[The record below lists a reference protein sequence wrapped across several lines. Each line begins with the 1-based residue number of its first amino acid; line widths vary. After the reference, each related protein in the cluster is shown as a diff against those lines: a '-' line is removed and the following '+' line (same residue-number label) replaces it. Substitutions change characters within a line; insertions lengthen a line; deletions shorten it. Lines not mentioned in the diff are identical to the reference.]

1 MNTSIQNVSV
11 SHKPSITKIAEGAL
25 LIAVAALAVNGI
37 ISFTAPSYIW
47 KGEIP
52 MFTPDLFDHPYEAPT
67 VEDIVSGMET
77 LDRVSMTAAVL
88 VALYPVYHAIW
99 CLCAG
104 VGCNC
109 KAPVFCGRMSRR
121 FGSLSAC
128 SLLAVLAVCRGFE
141 CYIDGGATGDKLLM
155 IVGLFLMVTSIALVS
170 GCVLAC
176 IVKWYELKGP
186 GRYRGDEALV
196 AWFGRADVLLN
207 RASSNMVLLYGAE
220 MLACA
225 ASLIFGY
232 GIASTIASIITIALT
247 AWGIVLAIIFIPL
260 CIGCVSASS
269 KD

>member
-1 MNTSIQNVSV
+1 MNTSIQNVRTFPR
-11 SHKPSITKIAEGAL
+11 PSIAKLAEGVL
-25 LIAVAALAVNGI
+25 LIAVAALAVIGV
-37 ISFTAPSYIW
+37 ISFTAPSHIW

-52 MFTPDLFDHPYEAPT
+52 MFTPDLFDHPYDAPT
-67 VEDIVSGMET
+67 AEDIVSGMET
-77 LDRVSMTAAVL
+77 LDLVSTVAAVL

-99 CLCAG
+99 SLCAG
-104 VGCNC
+104 IGCDC

-141 CYIDGGATGDKLLM
+141 CYIDGGATGDKPLM
-155 IVGLFLMVTSIALVS
+155 IVGLFLMVTSIALVL
-170 GCVLAC
+170 GCALAC

-186 GRYRGDEALV
+186 GRYRGDMALI
-196 AWFGRADVLLN
+196 AWFGRADALLD

-232 GIASTIASIITIALT
+232 GVASAIVSIITTALT
-247 AWGIVLAIIFIPL
+247 AWGIVLAIIFLPL
-260 CIGCVSASS
+260 CIACVSASS
-269 KD
+269 KN

>member
-1 MNTSIQNVSV
+1 MNTSIQNVPA
-11 SHKPSITKIAEGAL
+11 SHKPSIAKIAEGVL
-25 LIAVAALAVNGI
+25 LIAAAALAVNGI
-37 ISFTAPSYIW
+37 VSFTAPSYIW

-52 MFTPDLFDHPYEAPT
+52 MFTPDLFDHPYDAPT
-67 VEDIVSGMET
+67 AEDIVSGMET
-77 LDRVSMTAAVL
+77 LDRVSMAAAVL

-128 SLLAVLAVCRGFE
+128 SLLAALAVCRGFE
-141 CYIDGGATGDKLLM
+141 CYIDGGATGDKPLM
-155 IVGLFLMVTSIALVS
+155 IVGLFLMVTSIALVF
-170 GCVLAC
+170 GCVLAN

-186 GRYRGDEALV
+186 GRYRGDKALI
-196 AWFGRADVLLN
+196 AWFGRADALLD
-207 RASSNMVLLYGAE
+207 RASSNIALLYGAE
-220 MLACA
+220 LLACI

-232 GIASTIASIITIALT
+232 GVACVIASIITTGLT
-247 AWGIVLAIIFIPL
+247 AWGIVLVIIFIPL

-269 KD
+269 KK

>member
-1 MNTSIQNVSV
+1 
-11 SHKPSITKIAEGAL
+11 
-25 LIAVAALAVNGI
+25 
-37 ISFTAPSYIW
+37 
-47 KGEIP
+47 
-52 MFTPDLFDHPYEAPT
+52 
-67 VEDIVSGMET
+67 
-77 LDRVSMTAAVL
+77 
-88 VALYPVYHAIW
+88 
-99 CLCAG
+99 
-104 VGCNC
+104 
-109 KAPVFCGRMSRR
+109 
-121 FGSLSAC
+121 
-128 SLLAVLAVCRGFE
+128 
-141 CYIDGGATGDKLLM
+141 M

-176 IVKWYELKGP
+176 SVKWYELKGP

-207 RASSNMVLLYGAE
+207 RASSNMVPLYGAE

-232 GIASTIASIITIALT
+232 GIASAIASIITIVLT